1 MARVEWIE
9 EERGSADAFEGR
21 AREGGRRGGNGN
33 DFGSEEMIYR
43 GRKRK
48 RRKGTMTGAQVR
60 HTMVE

>member
-1 MARVEWIE
+1 MRLKG
-9 EERGSADAFEGR
+9 ERG
-21 AREGGRRGGNGN
+21 REGGGVGGNGN